1 VVEELEIL
9 NLWVQRLEQVDLVVV
24 EQVVIIQQELE
35 LVFLVQQIPVVA
47 EAVVAE
53 LVVVALEVQVVLEW

>member
-1 VVEELEIL
+1 
-9 NLWVQRLEQVDLVVV
+9 VQRLEQVDLVVV